1 MIKKIK
7 NYTPAFAWVFAL
19 LGIIAAAVQITAICS
34 SDFANFWS
42 DNISSV
48 LRAFT
53 AHLTSFFPFSVAETI
68 VISSPIILVCVIV
81 YAVRA
86 LDLRVRY
93 DLNCYSVFFDKYRE
107 SKAADVSDAVNNG
120 YLKSQVTVEGSRS
133 YGMVV
138 DLAVAYYRPT
148 FTDTE
153 NAE

>member
-19 LGIIAAAVQITAICS
+19 LGLIAAAVQITAICS

-53 AHLTSFFPFSVAETI
+53 AHLTSFFPFSLAETI

-86 LDLRVRY
+86 AQRGNR
-93 DLNCYSVFFDKYRE
+93 
-107 SKAADVSDAVNNG
+107 
-120 YLKSQVTVEGSRS
+120 
-133 YGMVV
+133 
-138 DLAVAYYRPT
+138 
-148 FTDTE
+148 
-153 NAE
+153 